1 MVEDDANISSPRGG
15 PIYIP
20 NLVSTL
26 TSVPKF
32 QKSLLQQ
39 LQDLK
44 VELNGDTSELT
55 DADDIF
61 VDDLRI
67 LSEEQLVEIALKEAF
82 KDGDNSLKVSEK
94 CSNACSSLSVW
105 DHNWNLV
112 KWLYIVIC
120 QLVLFQY
127 LMSPNYA
134 LFVDINYTMNGGCSR
149 SRNKQACLGSTCI
162 GDDNSAS
169 GDFANGCSS
178 VNSSNQTALT
188 KKNSSRKRIRK
199 VHDHHI
205 ENSYVAKVEEVIK
218 IKQKQDEAKAAARL
232 HCLSAGC
239 QSNDCSVPSSENIER
254 MQSLRSTTSARKVS
268 SSDIEQLIPVSGQEV
283 VLCVEVYHNVRKW
296 AKIQEFLVLG
306 QQKLTEL
313 RDKIYCLSD
322 QVMQKARQ
330 HDPSGYFLIE
340 GVFYNDLRD
349 PSAID
354 YSKSILDWL
363 SNSKDDAL
371 RKWEC
376 SVTGQLQQKHR
387 EILGS
392 APTSELPHFE
402 AVNMHEKQF
411 CNLNFRL
418 GAGYLYCHQG
428 DCKHTI
434 VIRDMRLIHP
444 EDVKNQAAY
453 PIVIFQL
460 KPRVQKCN
468 ACKIYRAT
476 KVTTDNKWA
485 HENPCYFCDHC
496 YTLLH
501 SGADPSS
508 YTDFSV
514 YNYVHD

>member
-82 KDGDNSLKVSEK
+82 KDGDNSSKVSEK
-94 CSNACSSLSVW
+94 CSNAW
-105 DHNWNLV
+105 
-112 KWLYIVIC
+112 
-120 QLVLFQY
+120 
-127 LMSPNYA
+127 
-134 LFVDINYTMNGGCSR
+134 

-169 GDFANGCSS
+169 AQGRGEGKFMTTILKVS
-178 VNSSNQTALT
+178 T
-188 KKNSSRKRIRK
+188 KPPTVATIFK
-199 VHDHHI
+199 
-205 ENSYVAKVEEVIK
+205 NSYVAKVEEVVK

-239 QSNDCSVPSSENIER
+239 QSNDCSIPSSENIER

-283 VLCVEVYHNVRKW
+283 VLCVEVYHN
-296 AKIQEFLVLG
+296 IQEFLVLG

-322 QVMQKARQ
+322 QVMKKAGQ
-330 HDPSGYFLIE
+330 HDPSGYFVIE

-428 DCKHTI
+428 DCKHTV

-476 KVTTDNKWA
+476 KVTKDNKWA
-485 HENPCYFCDHC
+485 HENPCYFCEHC

-501 SGADPSS
+501 FGADPSS
-508 YTDFSV
+508 YTDFPV

>member
-1 MVEDDANISSPRGG
+1 MIEDDANISIPRGG

-20 NLVSTL
+20 NLISTL

-44 VELNGDTSELT
+44 VELNADTSELT

-82 KDGDNSLKVSEK
+82 KDGDNSSKASEK
-94 CSNACSSLSVW
+94 CSNAW
-105 DHNWNLV
+105 
-112 KWLYIVIC
+112 
-120 QLVLFQY
+120 
-127 LMSPNYA
+127 
-134 LFVDINYTMNGGCSR
+134 
-149 SRNKQACLGSTCI
+149 SRNKQACLGSTCM

-178 VNSSNQTALT
+178 GNSSNQTALT
-188 KKNSSRKRIRK
+188 KKNSSRKRRRK

-205 ENSYVAKVEEVIK
+205 ENGYIAKVEELVK

-232 HCLSAGC
+232 HCLSSSC
-239 QSNDCSVPSSENIER
+239 QSNDCSVSSSENIER

-268 SSDIEQLIPVSGQEV
+268 SSDIEQHIPVSGQEV

-322 QVMQKARQ
+322 QVMQKAGQ
-330 HDPSGYFLIE
+330 CDPSGYFLIE
-340 GVFYNDLRD
+340 NVFYNDLRD

-363 SNSKDDAL
+363 SNSRDDAL

-376 SVTGQLQQKHR
+376 SVTGQLQRKHR

-468 ACKIYRAT
+468 VCKIYRAT
-476 KVTTDNKWA
+476 KVTADNKWA
-485 HENPCYFCDHC
+485 SENPCYFCDHC

>member
-1 MVEDDANISSPRGG
+1 MVEDDANISIPRGG

-44 VELNGDTSELT
+44 VESNADASELT
-55 DADDIF
+55 DADDII

-67 LSEEQLVEIALKEAF
+67 LSEEQLVEIAHKEAF
-82 KDGDNSLKVSEK
+82 K
-94 CSNACSSLSVW
+94 
-105 DHNWNLV
+105 
-112 KWLYIVIC
+112 
-120 QLVLFQY
+120 Y
-127 LMSPNYA
+127 LMSPNYT
-134 LFVDINYTMNGGCSR
+134 LFVDIIYTMNGGCGR
-149 SRNKQACLGSTCI
+149 SRNKQACLGSTGK

-169 GDFANGCSS
+169 SDFANGCSS
-178 VNSSNQTALT
+178 GNSSNQIALT
-188 KKNSSRKRIRK
+188 KENSSRKRSGK
-199 VHDHHI
+199 VYDCHI
-205 ENSYVAKVEEVIK
+205 ENSYVAKVEELAK

-232 HCLSAGC
+232 HCLSASY
-239 QSNDCSVPSSENIER
+239 QSNDCSIPSLENIGR
-254 MQSLRSTTSARKVS
+254 MKSLRSTTSARKVS
-268 SSDIEQLIPVSGQEV
+268 WSDMDQHLPVSGQEV
-283 VLCVEVYHNVRKW
+283 VLCVEVYHNIRKW
-296 AKIQEFLVLG
+296 AKIQGFLVLG
-306 QQKLTEL
+306 QQKFTKL

-322 QVMQKARQ
+322 QVMQNAGQ
-330 HDPSGYFLIE
+330 HDPSGYFFIE
-340 GVFYNDLRD
+340 NVFYNDSRD

-354 YSKSILDWL
+354 YSKPILDWL

-376 SVTGQLQQKHR
+376 LVTGQLQQKHR

-392 APTSELPHFE
+392 PPTSELPHFE
-402 AVNMHEKQF
+402 AVNMDEKKF
-411 CNLNFRL
+411 CNLKFCSLNFRL

-444 EDVKNQAAY
+444 EDVNNQAAY

-468 ACKIYRAT
+468 VCKIYRAT
-476 KVTTDNKWA
+476 KVTVDNKWA
-485 HENPCYFCDHC
+485 SENPCYFCNHC

-501 SGADPSS
+501 NGADPLS
-508 YTDFSV
+508 YTDFSL